1 MIADRQRLAVA
12 ILLVSLAF
20 WANGSGTIAGR
31 EIAED
36 GLFVL
41 VVEDQSRPEAITDA
55 QGRVMRS
62 LTLRDA
68 TKAKGG
74 EYRKQDASDDLAG
87 TGVWQDIR
95 ALVANPPAIAIAK
108 DGRVRVEAIPEDV
121 GTAVSWINQ

>member
-1 MIADRQRLAVA
+1 MNRDRLAIA
-12 ILLVSLAF
+12 ILLIAGAF
-20 WANGSGTIAGR
+20 WLKGSGTIAGR
-31 EIAED
+31 DISEN

-55 QGRVMRS
+55 QGRVMGS

-68 TKAKGG
+68 TLSKGG

-87 TGVWQDIR
+87 TGVWADIR

-108 DGRVRVEAIPEDV
+108 DGRVRVEAVPEDV
-121 GTAVSWINQ
+121 ATAVSWIEQ

>member
-1 MIADRQRLAVA
+1 MNRDRFAIA
-12 ILLVSLAF
+12 LLLIAFAF

-31 EIAED
+31 DIAAD

-55 QGRVMRS
+55 QGRVMGS
-62 LTLRDA
+62 LTLREA
-68 TKAKGG
+68 AVSKGG

-87 TGVWQDIR
+87 TGVWADIM

-108 DGRVRVEAIPEDV
+108 DGRVRVETIPESV
-121 GTAVSWINQ
+121 ETAVSWIEQ